1 MQIIPLTGPEA
12 VFRRATHKIVLT
24 FADFLARTSGTAFT
38 IYPGLLS
45 TTNLPKGFVVR
56 NVYSDVVTAAVSSGG
71 AITSLSLSIGDTAS
85 ATKYV
90 NATDCKVADTFTA
103 YQTGFAH
110 TNATDNIKA
119 VATIVGQTL
128 ASLTALEVH
137 LWLDMIDLNTGEN
150 P

>member
-1 MQIIPLTGPEA
+1 MQIIPLGDAEA
-12 VFRRATHKIVLT
+12 TFRRATHKVVLT
-24 FADFLARTSGTAFT
+24 FADLLARTSGTAFT
-38 IYPGLLS
+38 IYPGLISAL
-45 TTNLPKGFVVR
+45 NLPKGFLVR
-56 NVYSDVVTAAVSSGG
+56 AVYFDVVTAAVSSGG

-90 NATDCKVADTFTA
+90 NAADLKTVDTFTA
-103 YQTGFAH
+103 YQTGFVH

-137 LWLDMIDLNTGEN
+137 MWFDMIDLNTGE
-150 P
+150 

>member
-1 MQIIPLTGPEA
+1 MSGPEG
-12 VFRRATHKIVLT
+12 VFRRCTHKIVLT
-24 FADFLARTSGTAFT
+24 YADLIARTSGTAFT
-38 IYPGLLS
+38 IYPGLNSAL
-45 TTNLPKGFVVR
+45 NLPKGFVVR
-56 NVYSDVVTAAVSSGG
+56 AVYSDIVTAAVSSGG

-90 NATDCKVADTFTA
+90 NATDCKTVDTFTV

-137 LWLDMIDLNTGEN
+137 IWFDMIDLNTGEN